1 MAYSNSMHFSDKLS
15 YKILCVLSYRLKDT
29 NFARYAYLQQF
40 SEKLKR
46 VWDFS
51 HQRKLAAQTDGWDRD
66 ALTGR

>member
-1 MAYSNSMHFSDKLS
+1 MHFSDTNS
-15 YKILCVLSYRLKDT
+15 YKIRFIPSYESKDT
-29 NFARYAYLQQF
+29 NFARCQYLQEF

-51 HQRKLAAQTDGWDRD
+51 HQRKLAAQTDEWDRD